1 MKYNLLLSALFVFF
15 FFVSGC
21 KKDDPIESIEPEP
34 GDFPKQLTQDSLD
47 NRAFL
52 SPDGKYIAFYSM
64 RYTYDPYVAG
74 VYFELWTMSSN
85 GFDQRRLIL
94 VNSIFTETNSTFL
107 CWEADS
113 KSMIVQFDDG
123 FYGSNLKSEIWRI
136 GIDGKKTQLYAPNL
150 RLENVTYSPD
160 LKKIAFFIQEPSPDP
175 NYPIYKLYITNVDFT
190 DSVRIEKGLI
200 GDYVWQ
206 GDSKGLIFSLYD
218 RPNENFDLWKSEI
231 DGTGKLRFSETPESE
246 DYLSISSDGN
256 YLAYRMD
263 NSIYITTLDKFSP
276 NMIISS
282 ATNPE
287 WIPNRNLLWV
297 TNVITDGNRSSWGEK
312 IFIDKEGSV
321 IKRFPDITLGFSFS
335 STGKYFVYTLGAN
348 IWIDYLP

>member
-1 MKYNLLLSALFVFF
+1 MKCNLLLSILFG
-15 FFVSGC
+15 FFVIVTGC
-21 KKDDPIESIEPEP
+21 KKEDPIIPP
-34 GDFPKQLTQDSLD
+34 TGYYPRQLTQDSLD

-74 VYFELWTMSSN
+74 VIFELWMMSSN
-85 GFDQRRLIL
+85 GFDQRRLISG
-94 VNSIFTETNSTFL
+94 NSIFPETSPTFL
-107 CWEADS
+107 CWDADS
-113 KSMIVQFDDG
+113 KSVIVQIDDG
-123 FYGSNLKSEIWRI
+123 FYGNYSKSEIWRI
-136 GIDGKKTQLYAPNL
+136 SIDGKSTQLSAPNL
-150 RLENVTYSPD
+150 RLQNVTYSPD
-160 LKKIAFFIQEPSPDP
+160 REKIAYIIQGPNPKNGSPV
-175 NYPIYKLYITNVDFT
+175 YKLYIAIPDFT
-190 DSVRIEKGLI
+190 DSVRIEKGI
-200 GDYVWQ
+200 INEYVWQ

-218 RPNENFDLWKSEI
+218 RPNENHDIWKSKI
-231 DGTGKLRFSETPESE
+231 DGTGKLRFSETPASE
-246 DYLSISSDGN
+246 VSLQCSTDGK
-256 YLAYRMD
+256 YLAYSMD
-263 NSIYITTLDKFSP
+263 NSIYITTLDNLSP
-276 NMIISS
+276 KMILSS

-312 IFIDKEGSV
+312 LFIDKEGTV